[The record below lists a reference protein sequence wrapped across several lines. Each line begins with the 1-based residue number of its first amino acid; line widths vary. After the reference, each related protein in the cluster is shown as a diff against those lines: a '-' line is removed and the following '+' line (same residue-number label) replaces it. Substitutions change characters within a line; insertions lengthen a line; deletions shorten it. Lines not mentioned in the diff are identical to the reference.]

1 MALGSAE
8 KKKLKKQKDEMNAK
22 YMTCSL
28 DGRQVANF
36 RTSGLTETLDYV
48 IFDFGTHRK
57 GLDQFM

>member
-22 YMTCSL
+22 YVTCSI

-36 RTSGLTETLDYV
+36 RTLGLRVD
-48 IFDFGTHRK
+48 
-57 GLDQFM
+57 